1 MSTSP
6 ARRPLPHGP
15 LSNGRSA
22 QLPAPG
28 VSVFTAGEACRKC
41 YSCVRSCPT
50 KAIVVRAGQADIDP
64 ARCISCGQCVLV
76 CSQSAKRV
84 RSSLDEVRGLLA
96 SGRPCHAMIAPSFP
110 AAFIDLEPG
119 RLVGAV
125 AACGFRSVHEVAFG
139 ADLVSHAFRQKY
151 GSLTAE
157 EPFVISTPCPAVVS
171 CVEKIYPELVP
182 YLANV
187 SSPME
192 AMGRVIRRLA
202 RGGTARSGTARDG
215 TAPSG
220 GADADPA
227 VVFVGPCVGKKDE
240 ARRTSSSVDAV
251 LTFDELAELFAAS
264 GVDPAAAKPRP
275 FDPPTAGL
283 GRIYPVTGGL
293 LKSAGIESDVLES
306 PVLIAEGSDRVMEVL
321 DVLGRLVREGKPVR
335 TRVFDLLF
343 CDGCIA
349 GPAMPNDLSFYERKK
364 YVVSY
369 IDREPRYLGAAEW
382 AAANRQWLD
391 LDLSVSFTPMP
402 VSEPPVPED
411 EIRAILARTGKVK
424 PEDELNCRA
433 CGYASC
439 RDKAIAVYR
448 GIAEVEMC
456 LPYLISRLEDA
467 IANIKENQDRLIQA
481 EKLASMGQMAAGI
494 AHELNNPLGVVLM
507 YAHLLLEELGEG
519 SPPKAREDAERIA
532 TEAGRTRSIV
542 QGILNFA
549 REEKVE
555 RRPTDINALLRET
568 LAGARSLDDDGKIRI
583 ETDFDTAMP
592 TYRVDPRQLR
602 QVFDNVIRNAIEV
615 MPTGGILGVTSHGLA
630 GAFTVQVTD
639 TGPGIPDDLLP
650 KLFMPFVTT
659 KPVGRGTGLGLSV
672 CYGIVKMHGGSIAA
686 SNRPGGGA
694 CFEITI
700 REPVERPA

>member
-1 MSTSP
+1 MRSSP

-15 LSNGRSA
+15 LADGR
-22 QLPAPG
+22 

-50 KAIVVRAGQADIDP
+50 KAIVVRAGQADIDA

-84 RSSLDEVRGLLA
+84 RSSLEEVHGLLA

-119 RLVGAV
+119 RLAGAV

-139 ADLVSHAFRQKY
+139 ADLVSHAFHRKY
-151 GSLTAE
+151 GSLGPD

-202 RGGTARSGTARDG
+202 RDG
-215 TAPSG
+215 TRAPGASGG
-220 GADADPA
+220 GADAGPA
-227 VVFVGPCVGKKDE
+227 VVFIGPCVGKKDE
-240 ARRTSSSVDAV
+240 ARRTRTVDAV

-264 GVDPAAAKPRP
+264 GVDPATAAPRP

-293 LKSAGIESDVLES
+293 LKSAGIASDVLES
-306 PVLIAEGSDRVMEVL
+306 PVLIVEGSDRIMELL
-321 DVLGRLVREGKPVR
+321 DVVSRLVREGKPVR

-364 YVVSY
+364 YVVGY
-369 IDREPRYLGAAEW
+369 IDREPRYASVEEW

-391 LDLSVSFTPMP
+391 LDLSVSFTPDAAAL
-402 VSEPPVPED
+402 PPVPED
-411 EIRAILARTGKVK
+411 EIRTILARTGKVK

-507 YAHLLLEELGEG
+507 YAHLLLEELGDG
-519 SPPKAREDAERIA
+519 SPPKAREDAQRIA
-532 TEAGRTRSIV
+532 SEAGRTRSIV

-555 RRPTDINALLRET
+555 RRPTDINALLRES
-568 LAGARSLDDDGKIRI
+568 LAGARSLDADGKIGV
-583 ETDFDTAMP
+583 ETDLDAAMP

-615 MPTGGILGVTSHGLA
+615 MPGGGTLGVTSRGLA

-639 TGPGIPDDLLP
+639 TGPGIPDDMLP
-650 KLFMPFVTT
+650 RLFMPFVTT

>member
-1 MSTSP
+1 MSTNL

-15 LSNGRSA
+15 LVDGR
-22 QLPAPG
+22 

-64 ARCISCGQCVLV
+64 DRCISCGQCVLV

-84 RSSLDEVRGLLA
+84 RSSLEDVCGLLA

-119 RLVGAV
+119 RLAGAV
-125 AACGFRSVHEVAFG
+125 AACGFSGVHEVAFG
-139 ADLVSHAFRQKY
+139 ADLVSHEFHRRYA
-151 GSLTAE
+151 AVAPD

-171 CVEKIYPELVP
+171 CIEKIYPELVP

-187 SSPME
+187 CSPME
-192 AMGRVIRRLA
+192 AMARVVRRLA
-202 RGGTARSGTARDG
+202 GHAAGARGGGAGSAGSGSAR
-215 TAPSG
+215 
-220 GADADPA
+220 PA
-227 VVFVGPCVGKKDE
+227 VVFIGPCVGKKDE
-240 ARRTSSSVDAV
+240 ARRTDTVDAV
-251 LTFDELAELFAAS
+251 LTFDELAELFTVS
-264 GVDPAAAKPRP
+264 NVNPATATPRP

-293 LKSAGIESDVLES
+293 LKSADIESDVLES
-306 PVLIAEGSDRVMEVL
+306 PVLIVEGSYRIMELL
-321 DVLGRLVREGKPVR
+321 DVLDRLVREGKPVR
-335 TRVFDLLF
+335 TRIFDLLF

-364 YVVSY
+364 YVTAY
-369 IDREPRYLGAAEW
+369 LDREPRYPGLEEW
-382 AAANRQWLD
+382 ADANRRWLD
-391 LDLSVSFTPMP
+391 VDLSVSFTPMA
-402 VSEPPVPED
+402 VAVPPVPEED
-411 EIRAILARTGKVK
+411 IRAILARTGKVK

-433 CGYASC
+433 CGYPSC
-439 RDKAIAVYR
+439 RDKAIAVHR

-467 IANIKENQDRLIQA
+467 ISSIKENQDRLIQA

-494 AHELNNPLGVVLM
+494 AHEINNPLGVVLM
-507 YAHLLLEELGEG
+507 YAHLLLEELGDGG
-519 SPPKAREDAERIA
+519 SPKAREDAERIA
-532 TEAGRTRSIV
+532 HEAGRTRSIV

-549 REEKVE
+549 REEKVD
-555 RRPTDINALLRET
+555 RQPTDINALLGDSLT
-568 LAGARSLDDDGKIRI
+568 GARSLDKDGRIRV
-583 ETDFDTAMP
+583 ETDLDASMP
-592 TYRVDPRQLR
+592 SYRVDPRQLR
-602 QVFDNVIRNAIEV
+602 QVFDNVIRNAIDV
-615 MPTGGILGVTSHGLA
+615 MPGGGTLGVVSRGLA

-672 CYGIVKMHGGSIAA
+672 CYGIVKMHGGSITA

-700 REPVERPA
+700 REPAGRPT

>member
-1 MSTSP
+1 M
-6 ARRPLPHGP
+6 
-15 LSNGRSA
+15 
-22 QLPAPG
+22 
-28 VSVFTAGEACRKC
+28 
-41 YSCVRSCPT
+41 RSCPT
-50 KAIVVRAGQADIDP
+50 KAIVVRAGQADVDP
-64 ARCISCGQCVLV
+64 DRCISCGQCVLM

-84 RSSLDEVRGLLA
+84 RSSLEEVRGLLA

-119 RLVGAV
+119 RLTGAV
-125 AACGFRSVHEVAFG
+125 AACGFRAVHEVAFG
-139 ADLVSHAFRQKY
+139 ADLVSHEFHRRYAAV
-151 GSLTAE
+151 GPD

-171 CVEKIYPELVP
+171 CIEKIYPELVP

-187 SSPME
+187 CSPME
-192 AMGRVIRRLA
+192 AMGRVVRRLA
-202 RGGTARSGTARDG
+202 AESAAPGGSDAAAR
-215 TAPSG
+215 
-220 GADADPA
+220 PA
-227 VVFVGPCVGKKDE
+227 VVFIGPCVGKKDE
-240 ARRTSSSVDAV
+240 ARRTGTVDAV
-251 LTFDELAELFAAS
+251 LTFVELADLFAAS
-264 GVDPAAAKPRP
+264 GVDPAAAAPRP

-306 PVLIAEGSDRVMEVL
+306 PVLIVEGSNRIMELL

-335 TRVFDLLF
+335 TRIFDLLF

-369 IDREPRYLGAAEW
+369 LDREPRYPGIEEW
-382 AAANRQWLD
+382 AAANTRWLD
-391 LDLSVSFTPMP
+391 LDLSVSFTPMA
-402 VSEPPVPED
+402 VAEPPVPEED
-411 EIRAILARTGKVK
+411 IRAILARTGKVR

-433 CGYASC
+433 CGYPSC
-439 RDKAIAVYR
+439 RDKAIAVHR
-448 GIAEVEMC
+448 GFAEVEMC

-467 IANIKENQDRLIQA
+467 ISSIKENQDRLIQA

-507 YAHLLLEELGEG
+507 YAHLLQEELGDGG
-519 SPPKAREDAERIA
+519 SPRAREDAERIA
-532 TEAGRTRSIV
+532 REAARTRSIV

-549 REEKVE
+549 REEKVD
-555 RRPTDINALLRET
+555 RQPTDINALLRES
-568 LAGARSLDDDGKIRI
+568 LAGARSLDAEGRIRV
-583 ETDFDTAMP
+583 ETDLEAAMP
-592 TYRVDPRQLR
+592 SYRVDPHQLR

-615 MPTGGILGVTSHGLA
+615 MPGGGTLGVVSRGLT

-639 TGPGIPDDLLP
+639 TGPGIPEDLLP

-659 KPVGRGTGLGLSV
+659 KPVGRGTGLGLSI
-672 CYGIVKMHGGSIAA
+672 CYGIVKMHGGSITAA
-686 SNRPGGGA
+686 NRPGGGA
-694 CFEITI
+694 SFEITI